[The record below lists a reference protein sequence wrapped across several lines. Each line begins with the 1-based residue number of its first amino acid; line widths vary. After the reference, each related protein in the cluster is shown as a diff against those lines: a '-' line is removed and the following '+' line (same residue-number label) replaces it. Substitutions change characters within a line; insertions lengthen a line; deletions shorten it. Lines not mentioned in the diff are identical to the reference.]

1 MSVIKFEGSALP
13 GGGPCA
19 RPHCRGLRPTGRP
32 NRIRL
37 LPNSTCLVPKSGKP
51 DFGWPPL
58 RRRCLR
64 RPFRS
69 QAFLIIRAGQRAP
82 KHEVLLD
89 DLRIRP
95 DPVSGIDESA
105 ASNRGRALLPS
116 SPASR
121 AVTLWQAKDNRSRHP
136 TTAPPRIRHFSG
148 LIWVA
153 GDHRGNRGGEVK
165 SWLNPRLWKPVSD

>member
-1 MSVIKFEGSALP
+1 MGVIKFEGSALRR
-13 GGGPCA
+13 GGPCA
-19 RPHCRGLRPTGRP
+19 RPHCRRLRPTGRP
-32 NRIRL
+32 Q
-37 LPNSTCLVPKSGKP
+37 G
-51 DFGWPPL
+51 PPL

-69 QAFLIIRAGQRAP
+69 ETFLIMRAGQHAP

-95 DPVSGIDESA
+95 DPVSGIDELA
-105 ASNRGRALLPS
+105 AVNSGRALLPS
-116 SPASR
+116 SSASR

-153 GDHRGNRGGEVK
+153 GDHRGNRGEKFK
-165 SWLNPRLWKPVSD
+165 SWLNLRLWKPVND